1 MTHVR
6 RTLAAVTAALIV
18 GVLPG
23 SVHLSAASAAD
34 STAPRAT
41 VAARTIDAAA
51 YGRRV
56 LTLTNERRARHGCRA
71 LRWQYQLQR
80 SAQQHTDLMS
90 ARDILSH
97 LLASELG
104 LVARILRVGYHPW
117 SRLAEN
123 IAVGYT
129 TPAEVVKAWMHSPEH
144 RRNMLDCRLRDLGVG
159 VRLDDYGTV
168 WWTQDFGRH

>member
-1 MTHVR
+1 MNHVR
-6 RTLAAVTAALIV
+6 RTLAAVTAALVV

-23 SVHLSAASAAD
+23 PAHASVASAAD
-34 STAPRAT
+34 ATANRT
-41 VAARTIDAAA
+41 VATRTIDTAA

-56 LTLTNERRARHGCRA
+56 LTLTNERRARHGCHA

-80 SAQQHTDLMS
+80 SAQQHTNLMS
-90 ARDILSH
+90 SRDVLSH

-129 TPAEVVKAWMHSPEH
+129 TPAQVVTAWMHSPEH
-144 RRNMLDCRLRDLGVG
+144 RRNILDCRLRDLGVG

>member
-6 RTLAAVTAALIV
+6 GTLAAVTAALVV

-23 SVHLSAASAAD
+23 SIHLSAASAAG
-34 STAPRAT
+34 TTVPRSS
-41 VAARTIDAAA
+41 VAARTIDTAA

-56 LTLTNERRARHGCRA
+56 LTLTNRQRARHGCGA
-71 LRWQYQLQR
+71 LHWQDQLQR
-80 SAQQHTDLMS
+80 SAQLHTNLMS

-123 IAVGYT
+123 IAVGYA
-129 TPAEVVKAWMHSPEH
+129 TPSEVVTAWMHSPEH
-144 RRNMLDCRLRDLGVG
+144 RRNILDCRLRDLGVG
-159 VRLDDYGTV
+159 VRADDYGTV